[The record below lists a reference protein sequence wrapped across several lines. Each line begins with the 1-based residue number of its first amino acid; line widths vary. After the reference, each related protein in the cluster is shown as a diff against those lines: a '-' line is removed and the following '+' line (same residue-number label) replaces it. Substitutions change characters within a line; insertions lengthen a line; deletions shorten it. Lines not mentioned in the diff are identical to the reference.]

1 MQESAL
7 RSFINSSIRYR
18 WSSALAVLGYAAIFL
33 LLMYSQTQESEPHLS
48 INYFFSP
55 ANNFNPGLLNYFL
68 SLGAFTLCVYLYDSY
83 ADATYEKIRGRNAH
97 SSNKTAPWRFLTLSI
112 SFGLL
117 AIYIAEPLGVLEKH
131 RGLFGFGAIFIAFY
145 FSPFA
150 TKIKNMGLFAL
161 PIKWI
166 YVSTL
171 ITVAVVTFISSF
183 LNLNNLKAHPLNVYC
198 SIIQLFLLVLGNLV
212 LSDFK
217 DSRIDSTDDRKA
229 QFSFGYSGANLLLL
243 ILMVLWVSTSLVR
256 NDSISLLEI
265 APGIFC
271 FGVLLLGLSTKNKL
285 FLSTIMADLSPLTF
299 LVIREAILFY

>member
-1 MQESAL
+1 
-7 RSFINSSIRYR
+7 
-18 WSSALAVLGYAAIFL
+18 
-33 LLMYSQTQESEPHLS
+33 
-48 INYFFSP
+48 
-55 ANNFNPGLLNYFL
+55 
-68 SLGAFTLCVYLYDSY
+68 
-83 ADATYEKIRGRNAH
+83 
-97 SSNKTAPWRFLTLSI
+97 
-112 SFGLL
+112 
-117 AIYIAEPLGVLEKH
+117 
-131 RGLFGFGAIFIAFY
+131 
-145 FSPFA
+145 
-150 TKIKNMGLFAL
+150 MGLFAL